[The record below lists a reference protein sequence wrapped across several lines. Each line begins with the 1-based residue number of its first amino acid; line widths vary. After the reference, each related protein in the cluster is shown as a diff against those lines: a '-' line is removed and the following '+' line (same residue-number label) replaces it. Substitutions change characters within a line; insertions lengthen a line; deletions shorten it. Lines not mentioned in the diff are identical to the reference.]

1 MDDCLR
7 CGKAVFTIDLVGMHA
22 VREGLPVAWKRPKLT
37 WNAISAYTKH
47 NTEKDP
53 RPIPK
58 AKRERHALRETP
70 SALNGAVLAFFLP
83 AILRLFAWLSA

>member
-1 MDDCLR
+1 
-7 CGKAVFTIDLVGMHA
+7 MHA
-22 VREGLPVAWKRPKLT
+22 VRDGLLMVWKRPKLI
-37 WNAISAYTKH
+37 AAYKKH

-58 AKRERHALRETP
+58 AKRERHALGETP
-70 SALNGAVLAFFLP
+70 AALKGAVLVFPLP